1 MKSQVIISVS
11 VLMWVIALTYITFF
25 SDNTYLNMVIFFFGL
40 MGSICGFAY
49 VLDKEEKQTK

>member
-40 MGSICGFAY
+40 MSSICGFAY